1 MKLRW
6 LNAYLSELRPLEGF
20 AEIPIG
26 LRVICQYAMAYGY
39 IVIRYEGIVIVSD
52 LAVLHMKFDA
62 LNDFLRLEIDY
73 AESVQGQ
80 GCPKRVLEDARTE
93 VQALVETESHLKV
106 LLILI

>member
-6 LNAYLSELRPLEGF
+6 LNAYLSELRPFEGL

-26 LRVICQYAMAYGY
+26 FRVICQNAMAYGY

-62 LNDFLRLEIDY
+62 LNDFLMGDTSFHVGVAKYVAHGTNDEI
-73 AESVQGQ
+73 
-80 GCPKRVLEDARTE
+80 
-93 VQALVETESHLKV
+93 
-106 LLILI
+106 